1 MAEVGSGEGL
11 LRHPSALQPE
21 GGLSE
26 PELEAERSGR
36 DELKLPLRR
45 QPFAGFPHG
54 IFPRRPVALISPFLK
69 INLGPLR
76 QEDAPSGLEVGAR
89 LVEGRRRAARAV
101 TDCPRGRESVV
112 GRLV

>member
-1 MAEVGSGEGL
+1 MLVGRCDGN
-11 LRHPSALQPE
+11 
-21 GGLSE
+21 
-26 PELEAERSGR
+26 
-36 DELKLPLRR
+36 
-45 QPFAGFPHG
+45 PFAGFPHG